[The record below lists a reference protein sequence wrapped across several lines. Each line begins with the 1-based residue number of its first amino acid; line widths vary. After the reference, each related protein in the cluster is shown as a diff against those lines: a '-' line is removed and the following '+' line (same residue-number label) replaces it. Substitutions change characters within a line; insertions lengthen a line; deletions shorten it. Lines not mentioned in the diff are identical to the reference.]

1 MFLWDNKHLQVQT
14 LQPTKSKKKKGE
26 KNLAKTKYPNSRT
39 LSFVSTQP
47 ATDFPFRGLSF

>member
-1 MFLWDNKHLQVQT
+1 MFLWDNKHLT
-14 LQPTKSKKKKGE
+14 SSNPSTNKIKEKKGE
-26 KNLAKTKYPNSRT
+26 KNLAKTKYPNSRI